1 MREGLTILAL
11 FFNSGVLSALT
22 QNETENSAFFLNF
35 EIFALFCPE
44 DSTWAH
50 MNRQK
55 RFFELFHF
63 REDGV
68 FWLDSQ
74 HYVNCQT
81 VKEFIYVVLQYNL
94 LREIFHR
101 TRGQAEKVSIENTWG
116 ECFIIWPLFGLSRS
130 PPLPPSVYFEIF
142 LKLYNSLKILLF
154 LCTAVHVIVIF
165 QPRFLSVTL
174 SFYLMAFPWQD
185 GRPLKK

>member
-1 MREGLTILAL
+1 MKQRILR
-11 FFNSGVLSALT
+11 
-22 QNETENSAFFLNF
+22 FFLILRF
-35 EIFALFCPE
+35 STFFAQKNDL
-44 DSTWAH
+44 STYEQAKTVFWSLSFS
-50 MNRQK
+50 RK
-55 RFFELFHF
+55 Y
-63 REDGV
+63 V

-81 VKEFIYVVLQYNL
+81 VKEFIYVVPQYNL
-94 LREIFHR
+94 LREIFHQ

-130 PPLPPSVYFEIF
+130 PPPPPSVYFEIF

-165 QPRFLSVTL
+165 QPRFLSVAL

-185 GRPLKK
+185 GRPINK